1 MRKALIDSGPLIA
14 LFDKS
19 DNYHYAAIKFLKD
32 YDGLLLTTWSVISEV
47 FYMLGFNINTQID
60 FLKWI
65 ERGGLIIQS
74 FSHEHITRLIE
85 LIGKYSDVPMD
96 LADATLILAS
106 ELENINEVITIDSD
120 FHIYKNIRNEF
131 LNKVFINA
139 GF

>member
-1 MRKALIDSGPLIA
+1 
-14 LFDKS
+14 
-19 DNYHYAAIKFLKD
+19 
-32 YDGLLLTTWSVISEV
+32 
-47 FYMLGFNINTQID
+47 
-60 FLKWI
+60 
-65 ERGGLIIQS
+65 
-74 FSHEHITRLIE
+74 
-85 LIGKYSDVPMD
+85 MD